1 LELQGGSQ
9 TPVIALDTS
18 LLSAVFRRRRS
29 STSPEPRDAV
39 LFRLLVEAN
48 EPMFV
53 PGIVLQE
60 LLSGTRSAAQRRRLE
75 EVLEGFEVR
84 TASVDDHRTA
94 ATIRDDCRQSG
105 VAAAAIDCLIAAQVI
120 REGARLFT
128 LDRDFDRIAAVS
140 NLRLIEEP

>member
-1 LELQGGSQ
+1 
-9 TPVIALDTS
+9 
-18 LLSAVFRRRRS
+18 
-29 STSPEPRDAV
+29 
-39 LFRLLVEAN
+39 
-48 EPMFV
+48 MFV

-84 TASVDDHRTA
+84 TASVDDHRLA

-105 VAAAAIDCLIAAQVI
+105 VAAAAIDCLVAAQVI
-120 REGARLFT
+120 RAGVHLFT

-140 NLRLIEEP
+140 NLHLLGEP

>member
-1 LELQGGSQ
+1 
-9 TPVIALDTS
+9 VIALDTS

-29 STSPEPRDAV
+29 STSPESREAAF
-39 LFRLLVEAN
+39 FRLLVESN

-84 TASVDDHRTA
+84 IASVDDHRLA
-94 ATIRDDCRQSG
+94 ATIRDDCRQRG
-105 VAAAAIDCLIAAQVI
+105 VAVAAIDCLIAAQVI

-140 NLRLIEEP
+140 NLRLLEEP

>member
-1 LELQGGSQ
+1 M
-9 TPVIALDTS
+9 IALDTS

-29 STSPEPRDAV
+29 STGSVPREAAF
-39 LFRLLVEAN
+39 FRRLVESD

-75 EVLEGFEVR
+75 EILEGFEVR
-84 TASVDDHRTA
+84 TASVEDHRLA

-105 VAAAAIDCLIAAQVI
+105 IAAAAIDCLITAQVI
-120 REGARLFT
+120 RADAHLFT
-128 LDRDFDRIAAVS
+128 LDRDFDRIAAIS
-140 NLRLIEEP
+140 NLRLLKEP